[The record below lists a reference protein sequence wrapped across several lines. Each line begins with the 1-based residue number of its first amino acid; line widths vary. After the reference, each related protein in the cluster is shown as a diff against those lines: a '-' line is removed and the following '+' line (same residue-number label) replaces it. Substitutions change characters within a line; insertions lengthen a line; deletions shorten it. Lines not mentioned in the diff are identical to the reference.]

1 MTSFFSIKTTIYLI
15 DLDQIYDSDYKPTAT
30 LYKADQNKLWS
41 FFSIIPMLK
50 DKIKKNN

>member
-1 MTSFFSIKTTIYLI
+1 MI
-15 DLDQIYDSDYKPTAT
+15 DLDQIYDSDYKPTTT